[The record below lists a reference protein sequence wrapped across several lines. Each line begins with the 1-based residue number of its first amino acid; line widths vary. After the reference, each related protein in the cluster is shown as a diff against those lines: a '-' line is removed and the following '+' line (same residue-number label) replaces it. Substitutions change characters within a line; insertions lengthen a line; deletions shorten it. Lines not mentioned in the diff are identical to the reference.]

1 MSTKIYGGLRITETD
16 FHKLS
21 GKIYALRLQ
30 IMDKVRE
37 KKANFIANYSVI
49 QHDRQLTGYVYKDE
63 EPEREPYFAALGHL
77 MKADEYCYGGGNSR
91 TDQYAHPDYT
101 FELSIFAYK
110 GAFYAM
116 PFTEDRDL
124 EALLLSQPWIEEF
137 GYWDNTDKPDSISVA
152 DWKKRQ
158 RIWQGIFDRCYAS
171 APANGDFQVNL
182 SPRLW
187 EYPDWDEIA
196 PHLPGFDQRL
206 KLRSEELGHG
216 AWAKARYEELKGQ
229 YGDKEPPMHEY
240 VLGFGA
246 ARKKDPKWD
255 LLIASERERIS
266 QILPEIITPQMLGFP
281 EHRLSKELSE

>member
-1 MSTKIYGGLRITETD
+1 MSTKIYNGLRITETD

-37 KKANFIANYSVI
+37 KKANFIANYAVI
-49 QHDRQLTGYVYKDE
+49 QHDRKLTGYIYKDE
-63 EPEREPYFAALGHL
+63 EPETEPYFAALSHL
-77 MKADEYCYGGGNSR
+77 MKADEYCYDGGNSR

-187 EYPDWDEIA
+187 EYPDWDKIALFLPDFDKRLTRRAEEIA
-196 PHLPGFDQRL
+196 HEVW
-206 KLRSEELGHG
+206 SSI
-216 AWAKARYEELKGQ
+216 RYQELKAKYDG
-229 YGDKEPPMHEY
+229 KEPPIHEFM
-240 VLGFGA
+240 LGFGSV
-246 ARKKDPKWD
+246 RKTDPQWNR
-255 LLIASERERIS
+255 LIEEETVRLRTL
-266 QILPEIITPQMLGFP
+266 LPEIITPQMLGVP
-281 EHRLSKELSE
+281 EHRLSKEISV